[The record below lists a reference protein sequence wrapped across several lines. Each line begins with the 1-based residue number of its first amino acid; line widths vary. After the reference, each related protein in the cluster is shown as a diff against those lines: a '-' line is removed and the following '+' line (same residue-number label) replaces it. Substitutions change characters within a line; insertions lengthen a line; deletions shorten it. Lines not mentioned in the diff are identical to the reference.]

1 MHPPGTGKLSRRFF
15 RRLENSRN
23 PRDLYGVV
31 CHTFIMV
38 KNIEMLEKFQRDF
51 IGGRGRLSHEQP
63 RKLFASMWREGVL
76 LGVLPPADPLEGIEV
91 DIRVARILNSCLT
104 KPSPA

>member
-1 MHPPGTGKLSRRFF
+1 
-15 RRLENSRN
+15 
-23 PRDLYGVV
+23 
-31 CHTFIMV
+31 MV
-38 KNIEMLEKFQRDF
+38 KNIEMLEKFERDF
-51 IGGRGRLSHEQP
+51 IGGRGRLSHEQS

-91 DIRVARILNSCLT
+91 DIRVARILNSCST